1 MFPWNSPVLKGC
13 TYPDIRCEIVDD
25 EIIEYPFEFIGPIGI
40 PLNTKKEKKRK
51 PTTTNIGIK
60 RKLGMLVVETFQ
72 SHVVEGNL
80 ISENIEGNVEEPMH
94 KQPRVDHVSELVEQV
109 LLVDPNVLA
118 SWE

>member
-1 MFPWNSPVLKGC
+1 MN
-13 TYPDIRCEIVDD
+13 DEIV
-25 EIIEYPFEFIGPIGI
+25 EYLFYFIIGPTRF
-40 PLNTKKEKKRK
+40 PLNAKKEQKRK

-94 KQPRVDHVSELVEQV
+94 KQPRVGISPSQWNKLWLILMYWQ
-109 LLVDPNVLA
+109 LGNIK
-118 SWE
+118 